1 MRERLNALYGDAARF
16 TIESNHP
23 KGVVASIELPA
34 TLAAQQAASP
44 IMASRSSKVPEPART
59 GWHRAWGAAAK
70 THSVW
75 TRILTIVFV
84 SVMALLAVLLLVG
97 LIALYTG
104 WMPIHMGSS
113 RLGGLEGM
121 ALGSIG
127 LLIGFGVAALV
138 AAIVVAVI
146 YGLGFLFAGLLIFIP
161 VVILVSLVP
170 TLLPFAVVGFAI
182 YWFWWRKRNK
192 PVGVDAAGR

>member
-1 MRERLNALYGDAARF
+1 
-16 TIESNHP
+16 
-23 KGVVASIELPA
+23 
-34 TLAAQQAASP
+34 
-44 IMASRSSKVPEPART
+44 MAWQIAC
-59 GWHRAWGAAAK
+59 
-70 THSVW
+70 
-75 TRILTIVFV
+75 
-84 SVMALLAVLLLVG
+84 AVLLVVG

-182 YWFWWRKRNK
+182 YWFWWRKRTK
-192 PVGVDAAGR
+192 PVVVDATGR